1 MSINN
6 NIFRYTCF
14 CFTAFV
20 TISCKYFQPKQPA
33 EKKGGKVLAKVGNR
47 VLLMEDIQ
55 SMLPENITGQ
65 DSVLL
70 VEELTMNWVK
80 ENLLL
85 EKAQMNIS
93 EEELK
98 QFDKLIE
105 DYRKSLL
112 LHAYETKLL
121 NQYLDTLVTDEEI
134 KKYFEENQK
143 EFELKENIVKAYFF
157 QFNKEAPKL
166 DEWEKKFREAKEKDE
181 NQIFQYVYQFS
192 IKSHVDT
199 SVWIL
204 LNDLKQLMGQDLSD
218 EQFFRKNHVIKTQD
232 SSFVY
237 FAKIFDYKVKESL
250 PPVDFVKDQIKT
262 MILMKRRLHKWQEL
276 KTQMYED
283 AIKNGMVKIYT
294 GKSIE

>member
-1 MSINN
+1 
-6 NIFRYTCF
+6 
-14 CFTAFV
+14 
-20 TISCKYFQPKQPA
+20 
-33 EKKGGKVLAKVGNR
+33 
-47 VLLMEDIQ
+47 
-55 SMLPENITGQ
+55 
-65 DSVLL
+65 
-70 VEELTMNWVK
+70 MNWVK

-181 NQIFQYVYQFS
+181 NQIFQYVYQFA